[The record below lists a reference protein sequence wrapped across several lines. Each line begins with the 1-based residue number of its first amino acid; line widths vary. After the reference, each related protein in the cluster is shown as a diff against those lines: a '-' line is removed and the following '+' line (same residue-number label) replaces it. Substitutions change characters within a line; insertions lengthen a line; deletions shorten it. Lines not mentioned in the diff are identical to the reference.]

1 MKLKMTLE
9 KFAKIA
15 IAVLLFVG
23 IIATTLPPIEVLAAP
38 AVSQRDVVD
47 TPIYIGSGSVTRDYL
62 RVYVMRDP
70 NSGLPVYCTRKGA
83 SLPTSSFALQQA
95 TINANPLLFY
105 RLNYIY
111 TTYSAWSTGTLP
123 YTTPNTFESESSVDY
138 DGIEGWYGYIVNQ
151 LAIWMVLGEM
161 GYTSGTLS
169 GGTYNGY
176 NLYDAFAN
184 GAIDTYTQSE
194 YNTFYI
200 PEFSS
205 FPPEPYRTYSNSITV
220 AKRNAYTILS
230 AAYTRATAALSQ
242 TGSYYLNSIVSDA
255 SLTNQSAWTY
265 DSVSARYF
273 ATIQANVTNGGTWI
287 MSGAPTNCNASPASG
302 VSGDWI
308 TISAT
313 YDQMA
318 AGSSIQVRA
327 VPPEPSGTRVLS
339 LFTSNGQSFVS
350 RDYAPQSEGAE
361 AFAAWI
367 PLPPPDLQL
376 QKLDGISGLGLP
388 GAVFSVY
395 TDAAMTSLLF
405 TGTTNASG
413 YITLEDVADGVYY
426 WREDAPPPGYAPN
439 TTVRTFTVGGGVVI
453 GGNTTISN
461 LPAPP
466 VPLTKRDAESNGPVE
481 GATIGVYSDAG
492 CTNLIASGTTDSSGV
507 YTIPSVMDGTYYY
520 RETAAPANY
529 HLNPDI
535 YSFTVTSGVI
545 SGTTTFYD
553 VHYPDMTLQ
562 KYDADDPTL
571 PVPGAQF
578 GIYTDAA
585 CTSLYASATTDANG
599 RIYLNDVPDGT
610 YYWVEEVAPEGY
622 YLDDTVYSFSIVYGA
637 VSGTTTMYDNRLPEV
652 QITKTGSDTGS
663 GVSGAT
669 IAVYTDSGLSN
680 LYYRGTT
687 DSNGQITM
695 LSVSDGTYYWV
706 EEAAP
711 AGYNRATSTYSFTV
725 SSGTVTGDLSFIN
738 IRMPNVTLSKTDEG
752 GNPIAGTEF
761 TVYSDSAGTTEVAS
775 GDTNASG
782 EFTVNN
788 VADGVYY
795 WRETQETPGYVP
807 DPTMH
812 TFTVLDGL
820 ISGTQSMTNRETMVI
835 LWKQDAVTEQLLSG
849 TTFEIR
855 NEGGEVVATGTTADD
870 GSVEFE
876 RLPIGTYTFTETQ
889 ATEGYLIDP
898 TVFTFTIEEDGS
910 ITGETYV
917 SNTRQQLQLQITK
930 NKESGVYNEDTQT
943 YDFPI
948 VPAEGVQFSVFA
960 AEEITD
966 AVGNVI
972 YNADDRVEV
981 ITTDAS
987 GVARTS
993 TDLYY
998 GRYYAIETAVTPDI
1012 ILDDTRY
1019 DLTATQPDQTTP
1031 VVIQSFNDGEPII
1044 NRAIMGTLEI
1054 HKIAGDTG
1062 VPMMGVVFEVYD
1074 PNGDLV
1080 DVLTTNESGNAVTKV
1095 LPYGQYTLL
1104 ETRTWSGYILSE
1116 NQHFMIYEAP
1126 AEGEII
1132 SEAEITL
1139 ANQRMATVEVYKVT
1153 SDGQLPMNNV
1163 IFGIFDT
1170 QTDAEIARI
1179 TTDQSGYGYVE
1190 IIGGSYY
1197 MQELETWDGYAV
1209 ISEPIPLDAQN
1220 ATLYTFRETNEPTT
1234 TEIIKQGTDGT
1245 RLPNMYFTVKRAN
1258 PGIPL
1263 EFVYSEADQAYICTE
1278 CLAPEDIINATT
1290 TPRTMTN
1297 GQVRILGLKAGEYL
1311 VTEVQAPPGYII
1323 DQTPVSLTVQRGDA
1337 ATNAAVLTNAA
1348 ITAKTGQSG
1357 ATFQRLISYGM
1368 ILTII
1373 SATLLLINEIRR
1385 LRRRNESETEIH
1397 E

>member
-1 MKLKMTLE
+1 MRLNSTLK
-9 KFAKIA
+9 KIAKIA
-15 IAVLLFVG
+15 VAVLLFWG
-23 IIATTLPPIEVLAAP
+23 ILFSTMPPIEVSAAP
-38 AVSQRDVVD
+38 AITHLGSVN
-47 TPIYIGSGSVTRDYL
+47 TPIYIGSGSVTADYL
-62 RVYVMRDP
+62 RIYIMRDP
-70 NSGLPVYCTRKGA
+70 NTGGPVYCTRKGA
-83 SLPTSSFALQQA
+83 SLPTSSFALQQS
-95 TINANPLLFY
+95 TLNANPLLFY
-105 RLNYIY
+105 RLNYLY
-111 TTYSAWSTGTLP
+111 STYNAWSTGTLP
-123 YTTPNTFESESSVDY
+123 YTTPNTFASGETMDY
-138 DGIEGWYGYIVNQ
+138 EGIQDRYGFIVTQ
-151 LAIWMVLGEM
+151 IAVWMVLGEM

-169 GGTYNGY
+169 GGTYDGY
-176 NLYDAFAN
+176 NLYDAFSN
-184 GAIDTYTQSE
+184 GAIDTYTQTE
-194 YNTFYI
+194 YNAIVAGTTGI
-200 PEFSS
+200 
-205 FPPEPYRTYSNSITV
+205 PEPYRTYTLSIAV
-220 AKRNAYTILS
+220 AKRNAYNILT
-230 AAYTRATAALSQ
+230 AAYSRATSALNRS
-242 TGSYYLNSIVSDA
+242 GSYYLNAIVSDA

-265 DSVSARYF
+265 DTVSARYF
-273 ATIQANVTNGGTWI
+273 ATVQANVTNGGTWVR
-287 MSGAPTNCNASPASG
+287 SEWTNCDMSPTSG
-302 VSGDWI
+302 NNGDTI

-313 YDQMA
+313 YDQMQ
-318 AGSSIQVRA
+318 AGSSVRIRA
-327 VPPEPSGTRVLS
+327 VPPDPSGTRALS

-350 RDYAPQSEGAE
+350 TDYYPTAEGTDAL
-361 AFAAWI
+361 AAWI

-376 QKLDGISGLGLP
+376 QKLDGISGTGLP

-413 YITLEDVADGVYY
+413 YITLEDVADGTYY

-481 GATIGVYSDAG
+481 GATISVYSDAA
-492 CTNLIASGTTDSSGV
+492 CTTLIASGTTDSSGV

-553 VHYPDMTLQ
+553 VHYPDVTLQ

-610 YYWVEEVAPEGY
+610 YYWVEETAPEGY

-695 LSVSDGTYYWV
+695 PSVSDGTYYWV

-761 TVYSDSAGTTEVAS
+761 SVYSDSAGTTEVAS

-849 TTFEIR
+849 TIFEIR
-855 NEGGEVVATGTTADD
+855 NEGGDVVATGTTAGD
-870 GSVEFE
+870 GSVEFA

-930 NKESGVYNEDTQT
+930 NKETGVYNEETRV

-1062 VPMMGVVFEVYD
+1062 VPMTGVVFEVYD

-1170 QTDAEIARI
+1170 ETDAEIARI
-1179 TTDQSGYGYVE
+1179 TTDQNGYGYVE

-1290 TPRTMTN
+1290 TPRTMAN

-1311 VTEVQAPPGYII
+1311 VTEVQAPPGYIL

-1348 ITAKTGQSG
+1348 VTAKTGQSG